1 MRPARE
7 QVDGGQCRYHEHP
20 FLFVDCHMFNKVT
33 LFFAAITVVL
43 VSGCGSFPQST
54 GIMQMSPETYK
65 IVYRSAFGRGIKSQ
79 GDAMEMVKSFCDEKH
94 LQVQIISSR
103 TLGLMN
109 GDSDLEGS
117 FEAQF
122 KCVK

>member
-1 MRPARE
+1 
-7 QVDGGQCRYHEHP
+7 
-20 FLFVDCHMFNKVT
+20 MFNKVT

-122 KCVK
+122 RCVK